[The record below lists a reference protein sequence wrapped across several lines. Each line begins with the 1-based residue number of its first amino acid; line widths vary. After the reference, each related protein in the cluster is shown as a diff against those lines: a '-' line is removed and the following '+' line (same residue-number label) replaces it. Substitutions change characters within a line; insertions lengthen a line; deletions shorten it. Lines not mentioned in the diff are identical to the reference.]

1 MIRVL
6 RRQLAGGAWSLVVLA
21 LVVAGLVAL
30 TVGWPRALDRLLRDD
45 LAARAQALP
54 TTQRD
59 LVPTVPGEAMVVPPP
74 TGEEA
79 LAGLADV
86 EQQVTAKVADV
97 GPALAA
103 VLREPEL
110 ELTRPSFVVDL
121 GPHSSGI
128 SAMDLALSP
137 GTRDDDL
144 RLVEGS
150 WPGPPAVQEWA
161 DHVGPDAQDW
171 VDAPRSAGTVP
182 QLDLDVVLT
191 PATAEWM
198 GWRVGE
204 TRVSVD
210 AANAPFR
217 VRLTGL
223 VEAVDPDA
231 GTWDHL
237 PGVLEPAVDR
247 DDARGWTVHGIGY
260 VDPSAVGALM
270 YPRGVR
276 VASWYPVDPAAVA
289 EVDRDALAAE
299 LDGVRASQELRT
311 GLSAVLAAADGRE
324 HTATTLLGTLVAG
337 LVGVAASVLWL
348 VATLAVE
355 RRRAALVLL
364 RARGASSL
372 RLGALVGAQALVAA
386 LPGAA
391 AGLALGLLVPG
402 RTDAA
407 DLVLPAVL
415 TLAAVALM
423 VGVAAGV
430 HGGRRAGGGRAARG
444 GRWAW
449 VAELLVLGATGVA
462 LGVTSAS
469 DPLVAVLPVLVGLSA
484 ALLVRRAYRWP
495 ARLALRLVA
504 RRGDLGAFLGVA
516 RAARVPAAGLVPVLA
531 LTLGVATAG
540 LATTAVATMTQATAG
555 SAVQYVGAD
564 LRLDVAWSADGL
576 GLGEERVGAARDVP
590 GVAAVATVAEVGT
603 VTVRHDR
610 TRTTVDLAVVDTDA
624 LATVQDGLPGDRV
637 DLAPGSDRLLVSPGV
652 PAGDVSLD
660 APAGRL
666 DLTSVASEQVPGVTS
681 GTGWAVVDAATWADA
696 GGTPTVDRL
705 LVRLEPGADADQVAA
720 AVGEATGA
728 RLTATSLDQA
738 VAEIADG
745 VLVTGVRSAMLL
757 VAAASLALVALGL
770 VLLLVADAPARGRTA
785 ALLATLGAPVRV
797 HRRLVVAEVLGPVVV
812 AGIAGVAAGLV
823 LPSSVLRVAD
833 LRPFTG
839 AVERPPVAL
848 DAGLLLA
855 TGAGLAVVVGIG
867 VVVAAATARRVSP
880 VGVLREGAGG

>member
-59 LVPTVPGEAMVVPPP
+59 LVPTVPDEAMVVPPP

-79 LAGLADV
+79 LAGLAAV
-86 EQQVTAKVADV
+86 EQQVTDRVADV

-110 ELTRPSFVVDL
+110 ELTRPPFVVDL

-150 WPGPPAVQEWA
+150 WPGPPAVQPWV
-161 DHVGPDAQDW
+161 DTVGSDAQDW

-204 TRVSVD
+204 TRTSVD

-237 PGVLEPAVDR
+237 PGVLDPAVDR

-276 VASWYPVDPAAVA
+276 VDSWYPVDPAAVA

-311 GLSAVLAAADGRE
+311 GLSGVLAAADGRE

-402 RTDAA
+402 RTDPA
-407 DLVLPAVL
+407 DLVLPSVL
-415 TLAAVALM
+415 TVAAVALM
-423 VGVAAGV
+423 VGAAAGV
-430 HGGRRAGGGRAARG
+430 HGGRRARGGRG
-444 GRWAW
+444 GRWAR

-484 ALLVRRAYRWP
+484 ALLVRRVYRWP

-576 GLGEERVGAARDVP
+576 GLGEQRVEAARDVP
-590 GVAAVATVAEVGT
+590 GVAALATVADVGT

-610 TRTTVDLAVVDTDA
+610 TRTTVDLAVVDADA
-624 LATVQDGLPGDRV
+624 LAAVQDGLPGDRV
-637 DLAPGSDRLLVSPGV
+637 DLTPGSDRLLVSPGV
-652 PAGDVSLD
+652 PAGGVTLD

-666 DLTSVASEQVPGVTS
+666 DLAAVASEQVPGVTS
-681 GTGWAVVDAATWADA
+681 GTGWAVVDAVTWADA
-696 GGTPTVDRL
+696 GGTPTADRL
-705 LVRLEPGADADQVAA
+705 LVRLEPGADADEVAA

-728 RLTATSLDQA
+728 RLTATSRAQA

-745 VLVTGVRSAMLL
+745 VLVTGVRTAMLL

-785 ALLATLGAPVRV
+785 ALLATLGAPARV

-812 AGIAGVAAGLV
+812 AGIAGVVTGLV

>member
-59 LVPTVPGEAMVVPPP
+59 LVPTVPGEAMAVPPP

-79 LAGLADV
+79 LAVLADV
-86 EQQVTAKVADV
+86 EQQVAAKVADV

-110 ELTRPSFVVDL
+110 ELTRSPFVVDL

-150 WPGPPAVQEWA
+150 WPGPPAVQPWVDA
-161 DHVGPDAQDW
+161 VGSDAQDW

-204 TRVSVD
+204 TRTSVD

-276 VASWYPVDPAAVA
+276 VDSWYPVDPAAVA

-311 GLSAVLAAADGRE
+311 GLSGVLAAADGRE

-402 RTDAA
+402 RTDPA
-407 DLVLPAVL
+407 DLVLPALL
-415 TLAAVALM
+415 TGAAVALM
-423 VGVAAGV
+423 VGAAAGV
-430 HGGRRAGGGRAARG
+430 HGGRRARGR
-444 GRWAW
+444 RWAW
-449 VAELLVLGATGVA
+449 VAELLVLGVTGVA
-462 LGVTSAS
+462 LGVTSTS

-495 ARLALRLVA
+495 ARLALRLVS

-576 GLGEERVGAARDVP
+576 GLGEERVEAARDVP
-590 GVAAVATVAEVGT
+590 GVAALATVAEVGT

-610 TRTTVDLAVVDTDA
+610 TRTTVDLAVVDADA

-637 DLAPGSDRLLVSPGV
+637 DLTPGSDRLLVSPGV
-652 PAGDVSLD
+652 PAGGVSLD

-666 DLTSVASEQVPGVTS
+666 DLAAVASEQVPGVTS
-681 GTGWAVVDAATWADA
+681 GTGWAVVDAGTWADA
-696 GGTPTVDRL
+696 GGTPTADRL
-705 LVRLEPGADADQVAA
+705 LVRLEPGADADEVAA

-728 RLTATSLDQA
+728 RLTATSRAQA

-785 ALLATLGAPVRV
+785 ALLATLGAPARV

-812 AGIAGVAAGLV
+812 AGIAGVVAGLV

>member
-59 LVPTVPGEAMVVPPP
+59 LVPTVPDQAMVVPPP

-86 EQQVTAKVADV
+86 EHQVTAKVADV

-150 WPGPPAVQEWA
+150 WPGPPAVQPWVDA
-161 DHVGPDAQDW
+161 VGSDAQDW
-171 VDAPRSAGTVP
+171 VDAPRSAGTVR

-204 TRVSVD
+204 TRTSVD
-210 AANAPFR
+210 ATNAPFR

-276 VASWYPVDPAAVA
+276 VDSWYPVDPAEVA

-299 LDGVRASQELRT
+299 LDGVRAAQELRT
-311 GLSAVLAAADGRE
+311 GLSGVLAAADGRE

-402 RTDAA
+402 RTDPA

-415 TLAAVALM
+415 TVAAVALM
-423 VGVAAGV
+423 VGAAAGV
-430 HGGRRAGGGRAARG
+430 HGGRGARG
-444 GRWAW
+444 RRWAW
-449 VAELLVLGATGVA
+449 VAELLVLGVTGVA
-462 LGVTSAS
+462 LGVTSTS

-495 ARLALRLVA
+495 ARLALRLVS

-576 GLGEERVGAARDVP
+576 GLGEERVEAARDVP
-590 GVAAVATVAEVGT
+590 GVAALATVAEVGT

-610 TRTTVDLAVVDTDA
+610 TRTTVDLAVVDADA

-652 PAGDVSLD
+652 PAGGVSLD

-666 DLTSVASEQVPGVTS
+666 DLAAVASEQVPGVTS
-681 GTGWAVVDAATWADA
+681 GTGWAVVDAGTWADA
-696 GGTPTVDRL
+696 GGTPTADRL
-705 LVRLEPGADADQVAA
+705 LVRLEPGADADEVAA

-728 RLTATSLDQA
+728 RLTATSRAQA

-785 ALLATLGAPVRV
+785 ALLATLGAPARV

-812 AGIAGVAAGLV
+812 AGIAGVVAGLV